1 MWALIVLARLCAWK
15 YQTFFMSCSVCAKP
29 AQVQV
34 SDPAPQIYG
43 LQAFLKVLNAIIVLK
58 THLLKIKKKKKKA
71 AGKHCQELL
80 KGKLKAYLIFFLTLP
95 ISCQANLLSF
105 CFMRNQETCPKAI
118 LYSQ

>member
-1 MWALIVLARLCAWK
+1 MWALIVLACLCAWK

-58 THLLKIKKKKKKA
+58 THLLKIKKKKKKSSRQA
-71 AGKHCQELL
+71 
-80 KGKLKAYLIFFLTLP
+80 LP
-95 ISCQANLLSF
+95 GTA
-105 CFMRNQETCPKAI
+105 
-118 LYSQ
+118 

>member
-1 MWALIVLARLCAWK
+1 MWALIVLACLCAWK

-80 KGKLKAYLIFFLTLP
+80 KGKLKAYLIFFFNFAHQLP
-95 ISCQANLLSF
+95 SKLIKSLFYEESGNMSKSNF
-105 CFMRNQETCPKAI
+105 I
-118 LYSQ
+118 